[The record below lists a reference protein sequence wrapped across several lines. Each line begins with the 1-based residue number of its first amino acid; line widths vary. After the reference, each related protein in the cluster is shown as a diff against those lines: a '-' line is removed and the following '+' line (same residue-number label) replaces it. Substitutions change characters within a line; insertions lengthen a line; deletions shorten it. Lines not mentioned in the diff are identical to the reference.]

1 MGTEGPPSR
10 PENTQEFVA
19 MWNAV
24 TEEALTHKL
33 TGVLPP
39 LARGLSSPL
48 ELGASQAEALSPVLL
63 RAFQIAASPQ
73 GGVTAAV
80 QFLGELAA
88 DGPSR

>member
-1 MGTEGPPSR
+1 MGNEGLRR

-24 TEEALTHKL
+24 TEEALMHKL

-48 ELGASQAEALSPVLL
+48 QLGESQAEALSPVLL

-73 GGVTAAV
+73 GGVGAAV
-80 QFLGELAA
+80 QFLGELAGNA
-88 DGPSR
+88 PGK

>member
-1 MGTEGPPSR
+1 MGTEGLSR

-33 TGVLPP
+33 AGLLPP
-39 LARGLSSPL
+39 LARGMSSPL
-48 ELGASQAEALSPVLL
+48 ELGEAQAEALSPVLL

-73 GGVTAAV
+73 GGVGAAV

-88 DGPSR
+88 DASGR